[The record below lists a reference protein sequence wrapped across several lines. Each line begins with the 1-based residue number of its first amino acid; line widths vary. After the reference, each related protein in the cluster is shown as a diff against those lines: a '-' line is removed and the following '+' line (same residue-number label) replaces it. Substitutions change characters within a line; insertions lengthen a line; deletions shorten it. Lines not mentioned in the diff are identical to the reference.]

1 MVILHKKD
9 TKRNP
14 QKRVRVIF
22 GTLCSAIILGIT
34 AVIVSLAPKTQAQS
48 LDNDSRVEE
57 DSILRYNLIVKYDGV
72 DRSGVHS
79 NDETIV
85 KILSEDI
92 EVSDKIPDGLIFQGF
107 ESTESGGI
115 GAIPRS
121 GDGACSGIV
130 VNDSGSTITGNDP
143 RIINEGGIPYFPGE
157 EYNGLHYDASTRT
170 VSFKV
175 NSLEAGCKLI
185 VGIVTK
191 TPTLAAGQSRM
202 DFYNTAYAIEDTL
215 LAKSNTVHA
224 WMGQDIASPTHR
236 VIYSYNGGTP
246 IGTPPAPDVQKYA
259 TGTTVDLYKVPDVG
273 DYTFSGWSVSSG
285 NTTIENGSFV
295 MPDSDVYLVGSFTR
309 KPTPSTY
316 TVTYTVGGTVPAG
329 FIVPS
334 EKSYAPGTV
343 VTVHPAPS
351 SEAYEG
357 LDFHGWSPNI
367 TTEDGKFVM
376 PNGNVTITGTFTPK
390 AYKVNYEFEGSIL
403 PPNADEL
410 LPEEETHYKGDNVQL
425 AKEPSAAGYRFIAWY
440 YENEFTMPANDI
452 TIHGEWMLDY
462 GTFRPEISMEIVDK
476 KDGYYQ
482 DDTVE
487 FLITVTNTA
496 DFDIQNV
503 SLLEQLEGVK
513 FVSGDGYTVIN
524 DDHALIQNIP
534 AGSSITVKAQFPV
547 TEDKDEHYIN
557 EVVISSATS
566 ESHPGFSI
574 DPDGDYTAT
583 AEFDTLEKPEE
594 QIIPANTRDK
604 IISVF
609 TPLIA
614 STIIIGFFITK
625 SKSRQ

>member
-1 MVILHKKD
+1 MVILHKIH

-14 QKRVRVIF
+14 QKRVRAILSI
-22 GTLCSAIILGIT
+22 LCSTIVLGIT
-34 AVIVSLAPKTQAQS
+34 AVIVALAPKTKAQS
-48 LDNDSRVEE
+48 LESGSQVEE
-57 DSILRYNLIVKYDGV
+57 NSLLRYNLIVKYDGV

-79 NDETIV
+79 DDETIV

-107 ESTESGGI
+107 ESTTSGGI
-115 GAIPRS
+115 GAVPRS

-130 VNDSGSTITGNDP
+130 VNDSGSTITGDDP
-143 RIINEGGIPYFPGE
+143 RIINDGGVPYFPGE
-157 EYNGLHYDASTRT
+157 EYNGLHYDSSTRT

-191 TPTLAAGQSRM
+191 TPTLAVGQSRM

-215 LAKSNTVHA
+215 LVRSNTVHA

-236 VIYSYNGGTP
+236 VFYSYNGSVPTDA
-246 IGTPPAPDVQKYA
+246 PAVPDIQKYA
-259 TGTTVDLYKVPDVG
+259 TGATVDLFTVPDLAN
-273 DYTFSGWSVSSG
+273 YTFSGWSVSSG
-285 NTTIENGSFV
+285 GAVISDGTFV
-295 MPDSDVYLVGSFTR
+295 MPDSDVYLVGSFAQ

-334 EKSYAPGTV
+334 EKSYEPGTV

-351 SEAYEG
+351 GEAYDG
-357 LDFHGWSPNI
+357 LDFHGWYPNT

-390 AYKVNYEFEGSIL
+390 AYKVNYEFEGAIL

-425 AKEPSAAGYRFIAWY
+425 AEEPSAAGYRFIAWY
-440 YENEFTMPANDI
+440 YEDEFTMPANDI

-462 GTFRPEISMEIVDK
+462 GTFRPEISMEIIDK

-487 FLITVTNTA
+487 FLIAVTNTA

-513 FVSGDGYTVIN
+513 FVSRDGYTVIN
-524 DDHALIQNIP
+524 DNHALIQNIP

-547 TEDKDEHYIN
+547 TENKTEHYTN

-566 ESHPGFSI
+566 ESRPGFSL
-574 DPDGDYTAT
+574 DPDGDYSAT
-583 AEFDTLEKPEE
+583 AEFDTLEKPET
-594 QIIPANTRDK
+594 PPTSTGAK
-604 IISVF
+604 ILSVLI
-609 TPLIA
+609 PLIA
-614 STIIIGFFITK
+614 STSIIGFFVIK
-625 SKSRQ
+625 NKSRR